1 MFWKEPGSASARSR
15 ATEGFSAITSVLLIA
30 ATIAKALDKPYCAA
44 VHPFYFLV
52 GLVSWPVIR
61 LLFRGRAKGL
71 ENIPEEG
78 FVLAPNHT
86 SNLDPWPLGIPLW
99 PRRQLNWMAKSELY
113 KPVIGK
119 LITWGGAFPVRR
131 GQGDEGAIDTA
142 VERVQAGEIVVIF
155 PEGTRKEKGLIK
167 RYESRPRTG
176 AARVALRAGRPARPC
191 GDRGHRPSA
200 QARTVARRVRAARRP
215 VRPERRRRARGREG
229 GHRPADGRRS
239 RELKETL

>member
-1 MFWKEPGSASARSR
+1 
-15 ATEGFSAITSVLLIA
+15 
-30 ATIAKALDKPYCAA
+30 

-71 ENIPEEG
+71 ENIPEGG

-131 GQGDEGAIDTA
+131 GQGDEGAIETA
-142 VERVQAGEIVVIF
+142 VERVRAGEVVVIF
-155 PEGTRKEKGLIK
+155 PEGTRKEKGLVK

-176 AARVALRAGRPARPC
+176 AARVALRAGAPLVPAAIA
-191 GDRGHRPSA
+191 GTDRLLRLGPLRVAYGAPVDLSGLNGA
-200 QARTVARRVRAARRP
+200 DEREAAKQAT
-215 VRPERRRRARGREG
+215 ERLM
-229 GHRPADGRRS
+229 ADIAK
-239 RELKETL
+239 LKKTL